1 MPETDLEKKVNEIH
15 TAAEVIKSKLDTLIM
30 GHYDLDKRLKAVEEW
45 KATETGFKKG
55 VIWIVGLLGGGA
67 GAAITKLL
75 S

>member
-15 TAAEVIKSKLDTLIM
+15 ASVRVIENSLTMLVKQHDNLDARM
-30 GHYDLDKRLKAVEEW
+30 KVVEEW